1 MRNEY
6 DFSKAVKGKYSE
18 RFKESANLIV
28 LEPEVAKA
36 FPDSKSV
43 NEALRSLIQIS
54 NKTS

>member
-18 RFKESANLIV
+18 RFKEGANLIV

-43 NEALRSLIQIS
+43 NEALRSLIR
-54 NKTS
+54 TSSKSS